1 MAEKIEVCEMPD
13 DMRDD
18 AIREASN
25 AAEHKDSEK
34 EISKAIKK
42 YFDNKY
48 QPCWNCVV
56 GKSFSGHVSYQ
67 AKHFIFFYVKQIAVL
82 LYKMG

>member
-1 MAEKIEVCEMPD
+1 MPERVIICEMSD

-18 AIREASN
+18 AIKEARS
-25 AAEHKDSEK
+25 AAEHRDNEKD
-34 EISKAIKK
+34 ISLAIKT

-48 QPCWNCVV
+48 SPTWHCVV
-56 GKSFSGHVSYQ
+56 GKSFNAHVSYQ
-67 AKHFIFFYVKQIAVL
+67 GKHYIFFYVKQIAVL

>member
-1 MAEKIEVCEMPD
+1 MAERIEICEMAD

-18 AIREASN
+18 AIREASM

-42 YFDNKY
+42 YFDSKY

-56 GKSFSGHVSYQ
+56 GKSFNAYVSYQ
-67 AKHFIFFYVKQIAVL
+67 AKHFIFFYVKQISVL